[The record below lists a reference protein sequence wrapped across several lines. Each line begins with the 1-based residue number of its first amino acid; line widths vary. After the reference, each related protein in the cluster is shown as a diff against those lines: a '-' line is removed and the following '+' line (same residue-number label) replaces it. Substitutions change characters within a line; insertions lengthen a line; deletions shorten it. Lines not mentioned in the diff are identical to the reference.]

1 MITLVYND
9 GGTQKS
15 LQIMADSFSELR
27 PVMARY
33 TRYMREEIDK
43 VFASGGDGEWA
54 ERSEGAQERYDATK
68 AARIEKIEAGKYNS
82 LRAAL
87 RSEKRRAERRA
98 AKTPASNSKLTASR
112 QRAVLRY
119 EAKLA
124 ELEKYAAT
132 GEKSAGNKKLYERI
146 GRREQR
152 AEQKKAA
159 VQSGQLLGQVANS
172 IAVDFDKTRWEMF
185 SRIKKWSGVQNEGGK
200 VGNNATLPARTFLEW
215 TPRRIEKFA
224 EMANAYVL
232 ERAEKA
238 GKGTKGDTK

>member
-1 MITLVYND
+1 MITLKYSD
-9 GGTQKS
+9 GGVEKS
-15 LQIMADSFSELR
+15 LEIMADSFSELR
-27 PVMARY
+27 PVMARF
-33 TRYMREEIDK
+33 TKFMRGEVDK
-43 VFASGGDGEWA
+43 VFASGGDGEWP
-54 ERSEGAQERYDATK
+54 ERSEQAQAKFESTK

-82 LRAAL
+82 LRASL

-98 AKTPASNSKLTASR
+98 AKTPQSNSKLTASR

-159 VQSGQLLGQVANS
+159 VESGQLLGSIANS
-172 IAVDFDKTRWEMF
+172 IKVDFDAKHWEMF
-185 SRIKKWSGVQNEGGK
+185 SSIPWAGAHNEGAV
-200 VGNNATLPARTFLEW
+200 VGHGATLPARTFLEW
-215 TPRRIEKFA
+215 TPRRLEKFV
-224 EMANAYVL
+224 EMANQYVL

>member
-1 MITLVYND
+1 MIVLKYND

-15 LQIMADSFSELR
+15 LEILADSFSELR
-27 PVMARY
+27 PVMGKF
-33 TRYMREEIDK
+33 TKWMRQEIDK
-43 VFASGGDGEWA
+43 VFESGGDGEWE
-54 ERSEGAQERYDATK
+54 ERSEGAQERYDASK
-68 AARIEKIEAGKYNS
+68 EARIAKIEAGKYNS
-82 LRAAL
+82 LRASL

-112 QRAVLRY
+112 QRSVLRY

-124 ELEKYAAT
+124 ELEKYAAS
-132 GEKSAGNKKLYERI
+132 GEKTAGNKKLYERI

-159 VQSGQLLGQVANS
+159 VESGQLLGS
-172 IAVDFDKTRWEMF
+172 IAGSIKVDFDKTKWEMF
-185 SRIKKWSGVQNEGGK
+185 SRIPWSSAHNEGAV
-200 VGNNATLPARTFLEW
+200 VGHGATLPARTFLEW
-215 TPRRIEKFA
+215 TPKRLEKFV

-238 GKGTKGDTK
+238 GKSSKGEK